1 MNDKQLKTA
10 NIENLTQLWKQ
21 MGARPCFLE
30 GMEKFQM
37 SVSWPNRCW
46 IESELLVDEISTI
59 AHCIYQTTEDV
70 IVPVWVELG
79 GLTEQLESILTSS
92 GFEALFEQTAMYLD
106 LKNYPIMGQSDLEL
120 LPIDSERDIRTW
132 TDIAARSFEYE
143 IDNSVI
149 QKIAVNSNVKLF
161 MAYLG
166 DHPAATAMLFNTGD
180 VTGVHQMGVLPEY
193 RGQGIARK
201 LMQDIINLCI
211 QMPARYITLQASTAG
226 EPLYSSLGFKRQFKI
241 QNYQRTI
248 KVNS

>member
-21 MGARPCFLE
+21 MGARPCFSE

-46 IESELLVDEISTI
+46 IESELLIDEISTI
-59 AHCIYQTTEDV
+59 AHRINQTTEDV

-106 LKNYPIMGQSDLEL
+106 LENYPIMGQSDLEL

-180 VTGVHQMGVLPEY
+180 VTGIHQMGVLPEY